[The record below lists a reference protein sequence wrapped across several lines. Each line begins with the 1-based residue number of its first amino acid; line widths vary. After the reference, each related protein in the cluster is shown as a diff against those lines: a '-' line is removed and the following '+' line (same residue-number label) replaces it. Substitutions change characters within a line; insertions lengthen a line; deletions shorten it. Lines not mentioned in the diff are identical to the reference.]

1 MRHERRE
8 NLNIL
13 SDQNDSS
20 LMFDNEMLETY
31 ANNIPPTIT
40 INLEGKAPNFKLKE
54 NSIKA
59 EELSKTNKSQNKGL
73 NSIAKP
79 QFKHN
84 LGLSKID
91 KLVLKEVSEDY
102 LKISIPLQGDL
113 SSKENIAFLKDSL
126 SQKKEFLRKAE
137 NKKDTKANIKV
148 KKSFWE
154 KIFGKNKKEKE
165 IIKEQERLQREELR
179 KKLNLVITKDKTEK
193 SKISNPSNI
202 SVQNST
208 EDDGEILENINVKID
223 NENINFNKKNNF
235 SKDLIVTP
243 QMHFAFKTDIKQL
256 ELKLNELDLILG
268 ENILPEK
275 FRRKRQKTN
284 YTEPKEELSEIDKL
298 YLSAFSD
305 ISLPD
310 EELLPEEE
318 TIFLDDP
325 VEMEE
330 LFDLADSSLTD
341 SMENAILTQIHTI
354 KQNIEESTPNKEDNL
369 KQVAKELNEKQNQK
383 QPINEVKVEK
393 NLDNKKDLN
402 QRITKKIQKI
412 STTSD
417 DNFKKEKTANFFVK
431 ASATFIDFIFLSFI
445 SSLFSLFTISSKTN
459 INNFYAD
466 PLFLIDF
473 VALFLKSLLLLS
485 ISYYAVLFTLFQTSL
500 GLGLLSY
507 KIKSFDNKKPKIRQ
521 ILIRIFCIPM
531 SIILL
536 INLFK
541 KTALHEKLSK
551 TKLVKV

>member
-73 NSIAKP
+73 NSIVQP
-79 QFKHN
+79 QLKHN

>member
-59 EELSKTNKSQNKGL
+59 EELSKTNKSPNKGL
-73 NSIAKP
+73 NSIVQP
-79 QFKHN
+79 QLKHN